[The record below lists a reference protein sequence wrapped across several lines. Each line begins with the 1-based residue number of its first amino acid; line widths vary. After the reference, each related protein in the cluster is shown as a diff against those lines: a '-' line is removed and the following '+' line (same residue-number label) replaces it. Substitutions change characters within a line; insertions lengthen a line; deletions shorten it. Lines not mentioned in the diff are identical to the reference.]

1 MTEDTNNIL
10 DDLTR
15 QLNQSKE
22 EYQNAERE
30 YNRKQEEIASQP
42 SHSYEDFLKENMPE
56 KPTTVVDP
64 KKEKA
69 RMWVTNI
76 GDAINAIGGIVG
88 AGMGA
93 DVVPMASLSA
103 ANQARHDKLI
113 AQRNAE
119 REAYNKGVMNAQS
132 HAISMANYADKLQA
146 QQNAK
151 TLAPYENRLREAK
164 TKMDMAGDAYTQAY
178 KQHRDAVGDEKSERA
193 EERADK
199 RMQQQISN
207 SNRQQET
214 ANRREI
220 RLHNDA
226 EKKRYESVPI
236 GEYYPLKGQTDN
248 LYVDIYDTI
257 KEDPAVKAAIGADV
271 WNMIK
276 SYEDNKITAMAETGK
291 VGAIERLLKSDP
303 NSDVYKKVMDAIG
316 NSRYAGQP
324 DIWSDDYFDRPSGGQ
339 EGGTPVAGQ
348 QTPQGSTPARTQM
361 TTSSVQSAP
370 SAQPTWADGALGIS
384 GAQPYAN
391 SYYAPASAYPKP
403 KKKAE
408 KSQPENKND
417 EDVVII

>member
-1 MTEDTNNIL
+1 MTQDTNNIL

-93 DVVPMASLSA
+93 DVAPMASLSA

-164 TKMDMAGDAYTQAY
+164 TKMDMAGDAYNQAY
-178 KQHRDAVGDEKSERA
+178 KQHRDAVGDEKSERS
-193 EERADK
+193 EERADA
-199 RMQQQISN
+199 RLQQQISN
-207 SNRQQET
+207 SNRQQEN

-226 EKKRYESVPI
+226 EKKRYETVPI
-236 GEYYPLKGQTDN
+236 GEYYPLKGQTNN

-276 SYEDNKITAMAETGK
+276 SYEDNKITAMAETEK
-291 VGAIERLLKSDP
+291 VGAIKRLLKSDP
-303 NSDVYKKVMDAIG
+303 NSDVYKKVMDAVG
-316 NSRYAGQP
+316 NSAYAGQP
-324 DIWSDDYFDRPSGGQ
+324 DIWPDDVYERPTPQ
-339 EGGTPVAGQ
+339 GGTPVSGG
-348 QTPQGSTPARTQM
+348 QTPTQQGSTPARTQM

-384 GAQPYAN
+384 GVQPYAN
-391 SYYAPASAYPKP
+391 SYYAPASAFPKP
-403 KKKAE
+403 KKNAE

>member
-42 SHSYEDFLKENMPE
+42 SHSYEDFLRENMPE

-93 DVVPMASLSA
+93 DVAPMASLSA

-193 EERADK
+193 EQRADA
-199 RMQQQISN
+199 RL
-207 SNRQQET
+207 NRQLAQSEQAQKN
-214 ANRREI
+214 ANKKEI
-220 RLHNDA
+220 KQHNDA
-226 EKKRYESVPI
+226 ETKKYETIPFI
-236 GEYYPLKGQTDN
+236 GDYYPYKGHEEE
-248 LYVDIYDTI
+248 LYSDVFATI
-257 KEDPAVKAAIGADV
+257 KDDPAIQAAIGADK
-271 WNMIK
+271 WNEIMT
-276 SYEDNKITAMAETGK
+276 YEKNHIDAMAETAK
-291 VGAIERLLKSDP
+291 IDAVKRLLQSNPD
-303 NSDVYKKVMDAIG
+303 SDVYKKVLDAV
-316 NSRYAGQP
+316 SKSKYAGQP
-324 DIWSDDYFDRPSGGQ
+324 DIWPDDYYDNP
-339 EGGTPVAGQ
+339 A
-348 QTPQGSTPARTQM
+348 PARGSEP
-361 TTSSVQSAP
+361 SSVQMSTSSAKSAP
-370 SAQPTWADGALGIS
+370 TAQPTWADGALGIS